1 MELYPWILI
10 DLRNLNSK
18 LNRRNMESL
27 KKGNEIDKGTNFPY
41 MFIFLCRH
49 RISSKLAE
57 TNSFWSN

>member
-27 KKGNEIDKGTNFPY
+27 KKEMKSI
-41 MFIFLCRH
+41 MEQIF
-49 RISSKLAE
+49 RICLFFYVGIE
-57 TNSFWSN
+57 YQVN